1 VTNEQI
7 KEAVVRILTRIAPE
21 ARGQPVA
28 PTVPLRDQLDLDSM
42 DALNFIIALHEELGV
57 DIPET
62 DYAKLVTLDGV
73 VTYLARRLA
82 GSTRT

>member
-1 VTNEQI
+1 VTDEQI
-7 KEAVVRILTRIAPE
+7 KETAIRILTTIAPE
-21 ARGQPVA
+21 ARGQGVA

-73 VTYLARRLA
+73 VTYLSRRLA
-82 GSTRT
+82 DSSRV